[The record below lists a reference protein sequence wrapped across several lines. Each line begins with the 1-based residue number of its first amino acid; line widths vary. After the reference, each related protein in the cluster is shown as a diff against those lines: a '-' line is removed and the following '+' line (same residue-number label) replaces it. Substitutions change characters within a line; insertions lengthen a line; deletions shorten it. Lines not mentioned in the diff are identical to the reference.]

1 MNVHRLHH
9 QPAADTLPAQP
20 SAAAYSEDVAE
31 QALDL
36 RALVRVVLARGYT
49 ILGTIAVAM
58 VVVTLALLQMTPI
71 YSASALIMVGQR
83 ENKVLDAEA
92 LIAGL
97 PTDTA
102 TIENQI
108 QILRS
113 WSLAERVVVKH
124 NLVVDPEFGAKGGG
138 SWLSYLNPLNWFG
151 SERQKIGVGQG
162 QKPTKIDPSIL
173 RKFAAKVTVAAQGR
187 SRSSR

>member
-9 QPAADTLPAQP
+9 QPSLEAAPVPATSGSYADDTAEP
-20 SAAAYSEDVAE
+20 S
-31 QALDL
+31 LDL
-36 RALVRVVLARGYT
+36 RALVRVVLARSYT

-58 VVVTLALLQMTPI
+58 VLVTLALLQMTPI
-71 YSASALIMVGQR
+71 YSASTLIMVGQR

-124 NLVVDPEFGAKGGG
+124 NLAVDPEFGAKGGG
-138 SWLSYLNPLNWFG
+138 GSWLAYVNPLN
-151 SERQKIGVGQG
+151 
-162 QKPTKIDPSIL
+162 
-173 RKFAAKVTVAAQGR
+173 
-187 SRSSR
+187 